1 VFPRSLKAVIA
12 GLRSLTAGRRSD
24 PAVRELR
31 STSYKDEPSVTAV
44 RKPAAYQQAERDL
57 EVILDRYGVAS

>member
-1 VFPRSLKAVIA
+1 
-12 GLRSLTAGRRSD
+12 
-24 PAVRELR
+24 
-31 STSYKDEPSVTAV
+31 VTAV